1 MHIAFSHPLWLLA
14 LLAGP
19 AALTGRARL
28 AALIAAV
35 CVGTS
40 GTWLYRLQREEGQA

>member
-19 AALTGRARL
+19 AALIAR
-28 AALIAAV
+28 IAHGMPKRNEDMV
-35 CVGTS
+35 LT
-40 GTWLYRLQREEGQA
+40 E

>member
-19 AALTGRARL
+19 AALTGRAGR
-28 AALIAAV
+28 AALIARIAHGMPKRNEDMV
-35 CVGTS
+35 LT
-40 GTWLYRLQREEGQA
+40 E